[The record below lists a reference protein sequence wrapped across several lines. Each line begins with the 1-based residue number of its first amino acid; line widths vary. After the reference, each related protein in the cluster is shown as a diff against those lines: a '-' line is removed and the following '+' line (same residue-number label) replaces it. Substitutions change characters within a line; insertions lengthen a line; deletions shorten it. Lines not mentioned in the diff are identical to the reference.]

1 MTDKKKKKSSTAT
14 AEPLRKEAKS
24 LYGYLTSSGYMGLV
38 EGEWM
43 LFATETDYL
52 EYMTG

>member
-1 MTDKKKKKSSTAT
+1 MTDKKKEVQHRP

-43 LFATETDYL
+43 LFATETDYI